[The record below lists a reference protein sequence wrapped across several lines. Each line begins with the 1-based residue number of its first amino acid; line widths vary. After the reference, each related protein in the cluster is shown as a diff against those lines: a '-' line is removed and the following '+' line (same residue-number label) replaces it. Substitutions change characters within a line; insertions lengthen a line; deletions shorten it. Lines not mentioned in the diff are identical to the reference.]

1 MANFNR
7 IGCPYYKLQSPSSL
21 FNKLPLRQFS
31 QVPKVQSAL
40 VHSAPSSLSNLLS
53 GRCLQFKGKGILPWS
68 SFLGNSWDWDWWVHM
83 IWECLR
89 DWHVRGSSLSWNFSW
104 HQYLYYHELHGE
116 VSQLHFITLI
126 STNSCNLQGQFIAFI
141 TKDLVFYFQF
151 APCQLLIDFI
161 SAQSI

>member
-1 MANFNR
+1 LANFNR

-68 SFLGNSWDWDWWVHM
+68 SFLGNSWDWDLWARR
-83 IWECLR
+83 ISECLIGCC
-89 DWHVRGSSLSWNFSW
+89 VRGSSFNWNFSW
-104 HQYLYYHELHGE
+104 HRYLCYREFHG
-116 VSQLHFITLI
+116 VAFRLHFIKLI
-126 STNSCNLQGQFIAFI
+126 DINSRNPRDQFVTFIA
-141 TKDLVFYFQF
+141 KDLAFYFQF
-151 APCQLLIDFI
+151 APCQLLINFI
-161 SAQSI
+161 WAQWI